1 MTRLVQNATAKFKAA
16 LRAEVIPC
24 WTEYLRQT
32 QR

>member
-1 MTRLVQNATAKFKAA
+1 MTRLIQDAAAKIIAA
-16 LRAEVIPC
+16 MRAEVIPC